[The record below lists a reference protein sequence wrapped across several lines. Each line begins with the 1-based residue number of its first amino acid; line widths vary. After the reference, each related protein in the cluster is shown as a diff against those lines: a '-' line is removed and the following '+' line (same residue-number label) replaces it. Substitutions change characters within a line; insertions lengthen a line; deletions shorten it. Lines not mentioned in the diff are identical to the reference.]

1 MQDRNFLAEFELT
14 YSIAQ
19 TQTIRQNSSSSSSS
33 RKTDD
38 SNRLIDTSNDDD
50 NKATDM
56 GGGMERVGNGDEGV
70 EGLRIAVCD
79 DKT

>member
-19 TQTIRQNSSSSSSS
+19 TQTIRQNSSSSS
-33 RKTDD
+33 RKSDD